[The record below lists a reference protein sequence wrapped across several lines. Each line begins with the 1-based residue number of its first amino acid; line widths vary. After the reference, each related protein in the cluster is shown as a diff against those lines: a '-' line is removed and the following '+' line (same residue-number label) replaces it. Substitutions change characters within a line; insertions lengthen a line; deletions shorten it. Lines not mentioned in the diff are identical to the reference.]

1 MLNRRPSD
9 NTDQRD
15 TEALILDTIKSAVRF
30 QKNVGDAWIK
40 VGLWL
45 MHKLTIWLLKLEPC
59 HEKTNIL
66 VSELVRHKPG
76 YAVTDDG

>member
-1 MLNRRPSD
+1 MHTCVSSERVINIDNDKICFVYTRRPSD

-40 VGLWL
+40 VCILS
-45 MHKLTIWLLKLEPC
+45 IEALKVC
-59 HEKTNIL
+59 IL
-66 VSELVRHKPG
+66 
-76 YAVTDDG
+76 